1 MSFPIPFVAYN
12 TRPDSELFFYN
23 PGEAPEIVPVA
34 SAPDFSRG
42 VCGDR
47 AIIYAEV
54 VSTGIDATVSLHTI
68 DTTGVNRALGVNV
81 SVPSVI
87 ELAVEVVDR
96 TNPTVVVRYRD
107 TSNDPVLVIANRNNQ
122 TTYMGEFTA
131 GLQAPMN
138 DQSILAATFKVSI

>member
-12 TRPDSELFFYN
+12 TQADSDLFFYN
-23 PGEAPEIVPVA
+23 PVEAPEIVPVA
-34 SAPDFSRG
+34 GAPDFSNG

-54 VSTGIDATVSLHTI
+54 VSTGIDATVSLRTI

-81 SVPSVI
+81 SVPSVNQ
-87 ELAVEVVDR
+87 LAVEVVDH

-107 TSNDPVLVIANRNNQ
+107 TSDEPVLVIANRNNQ
-122 TTYMGEFTA
+122 TTYIGEFTV
-131 GLQAPMN
+131 GLQAPMS
-138 DQSILAATFKVSI
+138 DLSILAATFKVSV